1 MSDQASSGDALGST
15 ELKAGHAP
23 ASKNNFILF
32 DQNKRFFFFEIV
44 KVGGMRVGASRPRQ
58 TSQGD
63 DKNKNISS
71 EETTEDNATASG
83 KDGQTGNNNQNSEE
97 SADDG

>member
-1 MSDQASSGDALGST
+1 
-15 ELKAGHAP
+15 
-23 ASKNNFILF
+23 
-32 DQNKRFFFFEIV
+32 
-44 KVGGMRVGASRPRQ
+44 MRVGASRPRQ

>member
-1 MSDQASSGDALGST
+1 MHWDQRN
-15 ELKAGHAP
+15 LKLAMLQLVRITL
-23 ASKNNFILF
+23 SYLIKTK
-32 DQNKRFFFFEIV
+32 DFFFEIV